1 MLPIYLASPYYSFH
15 SDFVQGLSIPKSLS
29 PVTLY
34 GVGALTM
41 WRSTVLYLIILPEL
55 WQPVEFVWATVY
67 FQF

>member
-34 GVGALTM
+34 GVGAWTM
-41 WRSTVLYLIILPEL
+41 WICQFDAKWGICVLQAITCVFFKYRI
-55 WQPVEFVWATVY
+55 
-67 FQF
+67 